1 MLLFKENHQPTPQLC
16 QVSHKGQYLDLCC
29 FYHYISSISQLPL
42 SNGAQMTLYADDL
55 LLIKPIKVANDY
67 ILLQQDT
74 TTITNHIEELHLTLN
89 ASKCKIIWGQEKDSL
104 FSLLKKYPSVVAK
117 LNEFR
122 ATATWES

>member
-16 QVSHKGQYLDLCC
+16 LVSHKGQYLDLCC

-67 ILLQQDT
+67 ILLQQDI

-89 ASKCKIIWGQEKDSL
+89 ASVYSGV
-104 FSLLKKYPSVVAK
+104 KKKTASSPSSR
-117 LNEFR
+117 NIHQ
-122 ATATWES
+122 